1 MTKAEQKALFMEFYG
16 VTPELKKWAREKWA
30 SGTAA
35 LTQES
40 LDYMNTEL
48 IIRKRKAEAAAETAK
63 LLEKENESSNG
74 PASSDGKLARKL
86 PKAKGRRGGEPA
98 ADTPIEAFCRDSPG
112 APNGDIGAVEGADN
126 QPRSAEE
133 AEASRTSG
141 SCGFEAIQHSPGCAL
156 LKQDGGGRCTCTGM

>member
-35 LTQES
+35 LTVES
-40 LDYMNTEL
+40 LEYMNTEL

-86 PKAKGRRGGEPA
+86 PKAKGRRGSKPA
-98 ADTPIEAFCRDSPG
+98 ADTPIEAFCREAVSPSDGSPG
-112 APNGDIGAVEGADN
+112 AGDGAAGTSPRAAD
-126 QPRSAEE
+126 
-133 AEASRTSG
+133 
-141 SCGFEAIQHSPGCAL
+141 H
-156 LKQDGGGRCTCTGM
+156 

>member
-35 LTQES
+35 LAQES

-86 PKAKGRRGGEPA
+86 PKAKGRRGGEPV
-98 ADTPIEAFCRDSPG
+98 ADPPTAAFCREADSPSDG
-112 APNGDIGAVEGADN
+112 
-126 QPRSAEE
+126 
-133 AEASRTSG
+133 
-141 SCGFEAIQHSPGCAL
+141 SPGPG
-156 LKQDGGGRCTCTGM
+156 DGAAGTSPRAADH